1 MNFLMVL
8 YQKIGHHLTAK
19 VEKYALVQICIRAD
33 KQKQRFVMGTDTR
46 GQIEAMLAACFRED
60 YVTAFFF
67 AESGICSLP
76 TSVVYWYLVVANSLV
91 PRSGPT

>member
-8 YQKIGHHLTAK
+8 YKKIGHNLTAK

-46 GQIEAMLAACFRED
+46 GKIEAMLVAYFREAL
-60 YVTAFFF
+60 VTAFF
-67 AESGICSLP
+67 AESGMCSLP
-76 TSVVYWYLVVANSLV
+76 TSVVSWYLVVANSLV

>member
-8 YQKIGHHLTAK
+8 DKKIGHNLTAK
-19 VEKYALVQICIRAD
+19 VEKYALVQIYIRAD

-46 GQIEAMLAACFRED
+46 GQIEAMLAACFREAF
-60 YVTAFFF
+60 VTAIF

-76 TSVVYWYLVVANSLV
+76 TSVVCWYLVV
-91 PRSGPT
+91 